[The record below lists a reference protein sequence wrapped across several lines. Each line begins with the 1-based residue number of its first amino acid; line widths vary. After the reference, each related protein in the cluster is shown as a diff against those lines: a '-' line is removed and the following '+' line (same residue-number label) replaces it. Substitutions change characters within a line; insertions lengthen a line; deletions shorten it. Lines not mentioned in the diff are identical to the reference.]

1 MRPNQMIGSKTYRLV
16 TAAFG
21 LLFTAIA
28 VAIVFVSG
36 DTFGPILA
44 AAGIGIIGVDALASA
59 FRNKP
64 SLLSRIG
71 PLP

>member
-1 MRPNQMIGSKTYRLV
+1 MANGATGSRTYRLV

-21 LLFTAIA
+21 LLFVVIA
-28 VAIVFVSG
+28 VAIVLLS
-36 DTFGPILA
+36 DRTFGPVLA
-44 AAGIGIIGVDALASA
+44 ATVIGILGIEAMASA

-64 SLLSRIG
+64 SLLSRLG

>member
-1 MRPNQMIGSKTYRLV
+1 MANGATGSKTYRLV

-21 LLFTAIA
+21 LLFMVVA
-28 VAIVFVSG
+28 VAIVVVS
-36 DTFGPILA
+36 DRTFGPILA
-44 AAGIGIIGVDALASA
+44 SAGIGILGVDAMVSA